1 MAEFEKQL
9 GIKNGETTEDLKFTL
24 EGLRCVGACGLAPV
38 VTVNGKVYGQV
49 TVDDVSKILD
59 NYRNLELSC

>member
-9 GIKNGETTEDLKFTL
+9 GIKAGETTEDLKFTL

-38 VTVNGKVYGQV
+38 VVVNGKVYGQG
-49 TVDDVSKILD
+49 TPDDVSKILD